1 MVPRTVIGS
10 LSLPSGSA
18 AAHIRRV
25 WRRGAGSGRTV
36 HVVVLDK
43 DRVSVEDAIPAIRA
57 LDHDASTGL
66 EHRGHTAAL
75 VDGHFVRPV
84 GHHEAD
90 STGELAHRA
99 RLDQAAQPHTLA

>member
-1 MVPRTVIGS
+1 MVPRTAMGS
-10 LSLPSGSA
+10 RSLPSGSA

-25 WRRGAGSGRTV
+25 WRRGAWGGRTV
-36 HVVVLDK
+36 HVVVLDQ
-43 DRVSVEDAIPAIRA
+43 DRVGVEDAVPAIRA

-66 EHRGHTAAL
+66 EHRGHAAAL
-75 VDGHFVRPV
+75 VDSHLVRPV

-99 RLDQAAQPHTLA
+99 